1 MEVYRR
7 QFLKISARAAGR
19 VVATE
24 MEGWGVDTVALKKE
38 ALNIPI
44 KQGNRCPASAAGR

>member
-1 MEVYRR
+1 MEVNRK
-7 QFLKISARAAGR
+7 QFLKISARAVGT
-19 VVATE
+19 VVTTE
-24 MEGWGVDTVALKKE
+24 MEGWRVDTVALKKE

>member
-19 VVATE
+19 VVADRNGR
-24 MEGWGVDTVALKKE
+24 MGSRHG
-38 ALNIPI
+38 
-44 KQGNRCPASAAGR
+44 CPEEKRPA